1 MDASNMSYPQK
12 MDSMN
17 IPSMMCTQVKQTRR
31 RFQANNNTTFSG
43 AGVDI
48 NIPISGEF
56 SIAPANVNLN
66 FKLTV
71 ATATCQADFSLFGLF
86 KTIRVLNGSAS
97 NNILEQ
103 IEDPGHIYSIASQHT
118 WNQHDI
124 SVQNAKQLSMVQQL
138 ALTSGLITKT
148 GSDLAATDHYISL
161 DLSQVCG
168 IFSSDTA
175 LPLYGT
181 GGITVSLNTQTP
193 ATALI
198 LGASGGGDSATYT
211 ISDVYITCTCLE
223 GGETYKKALDSVK
236 ASRPLAMTFTSVKKY
251 EQSFTG
257 GGSATSANLLI
268 NDRSRSCLGFV
279 ASARLSADLTGAAK
293 YKNSSSLFPVLTAF
307 NYQVAGTNYP
317 PTPFQNTGDIVDS
330 AFDTLSHLSR
340 SGYGKGGLL
349 SRGQS
354 KSIAS
359 TDAAASGSQSQTNVL
374 CIDLAKCP
382 PPEARSVF
390 GSGLNLGENNLQNQL
405 QVSFTPNSANYS
417 IVVYAIVQKQLF
429 IDKLGLST
437 PDN

>member
-1 MDASNMSYPQK
+1 MDANNMSYPQK
-12 MDSMN
+12 MDNMN

-31 RFQANNNTTFSG
+31 RFQSNNNTTFSG

-56 SIAPANVNLN
+56 SLDNKNVNLN

-86 KTIRVLNGSAS
+86 KTIRVMNGSSS

-103 IEDPGHIYSIASQHT
+103 IEDPGHIYSLASQYT

-124 SVQNAKQLSMVQQL
+124 SVQNAKQLSMTAQPAL
-138 ALTSGLITKT
+138 ASGIITKT
-148 GSDLAATDHYISL
+148 GSDLAAEDHYVSL

-168 IFSSDTA
+168 IFSAETA

-181 GGITVSLNTQTP
+181 GGITVTLNTNTP
-193 ATALI
+193 AAALI
-198 LGASGGGDSATYT
+198 LGTSATYT

-223 GGETYKKALDSVK
+223 GGDTYKKALDSVK
-236 ASRPLAMTFTSVKKY
+236 ASRPLAMSFTSVKKY
-251 EQSFTG
+251 EQAFTG
-257 GGSATSANLLI
+257 GASATSANLII
-268 NDRSRSCLGFV
+268 NDRSRSCLGFI
-279 ASARLSADLTGAAK
+279 ASARLSADLTSGTK

-330 AFDTLSHLSR
+330 AYDTCAHLSR

-354 KSIAS
+354 KSISS
-359 TDAAASGSQSQTNVL
+359 TDAAASGSQSQTNIL
-374 CIDLAKCP
+374 CIDLAKCSP
-382 PPEARSVF
+382 QESRTVF
-390 GSGLNLGENNLQNQL
+390 GAGLNLGENNLQNQL

-429 IDKLGLST
+429 IDKNGLMT

>member
-56 SIAPANVNLN
+56 SIDNKNVNLN

-71 ATATCQADFSLFGLF
+71 ATAACNADFSLFGLF

-103 IEDPGHIYSIASQHT
+103 IEDPGHIYSIASQYT
-118 WNQHDI
+118 WSQSDI
-124 SVQNAKQLSMVQQL
+124 QIQNAKQLSMPL
-138 ALTSGLITKT
+138 HPTDASGTIVKT
-148 GSDLAATDHYISL
+148 GSPLAVTDNYISL

-168 IFSSDTA
+168 IFSAESA

-181 GGITVSLNTQTP
+181 GGITVSLNTNTP
-193 ATALI
+193 ASALI
-198 LGASGGGDSATYT
+198 LGSSATYT

-236 ASRPLAMTFTSVKKY
+236 ASRPLSMTFTSVKKY
-251 EQSFTG
+251 EQAFTG

-279 ASARLSADLTGAAK
+279 ASARQSADITGGTL
-293 YKNSSSLFPVLTAF
+293 YKNSSSLFPVLTSF

-317 PTPFQNTGDIVDS
+317 PTPFQNTGDIIDS
-330 AFDTLSHLSR
+330 AYDTLSHLAR
-340 SGYGKGGLL
+340 NRYGSGGLINRAQG
-349 SRGQS
+349 SAP
-354 KSIAS
+354 AS
-359 TDAAASGSQSQTNVL
+359 TATTRNSATSQTNVL

-382 PPEARSVF
+382 PAEARTVF
-390 GSGLNLGENNLQNQL
+390 FSGLNLGENNLQNQL
-405 QVSFTPNSANYS
+405 QLSFTPDSANYT
-417 IVVYAIVQKQLF
+417 IVVYAIVQKQLL
-429 IDKLGLST
+429 IDKMGLMT

>member
-1 MDASNMSYPQK
+1 MDATNMSYPQK

-17 IPSMMCTQVKQTRR
+17 IPSMMCTQIKQTRR

-43 AGVDI
+43 SGVDI

-56 SIAPANVNLN
+56 SIDNKNVNLN

-71 ATATCQADFSLFGLF
+71 ATATSQADFSLFGLF

-124 SVQNAKQLSMVQQL
+124 SVQNAKQLSIIQQP
-138 ALTSGLITKT
+138 AVATGIITKT
-148 GSDLAATDHYISL
+148 GSDLTATDHYISL

-168 IFSSDTA
+168 IFNAETA

-181 GGITVSLNTQTP
+181 GGITVSLNTNTP
-193 ATALI
+193 ASALI
-198 LGASGGGDSATYT
+198 LGSSATYT

-257 GGSATSANLLI
+257 GASATSANLLI

-279 ASARLSADLTGAAK
+279 ASARLSADLTDGTK

-349 SRGQS
+349 SRTQS

-359 TDAAASGSQSQTNVL
+359 TDAAASGATSQTNVL

-382 PPEARSVF
+382 PAEARSVF
-390 GSGLNLGENNLQNQL
+390 FSGLNLGENNLQNQL

-417 IVVYAIVQKQLF
+417 IVIYAIVQKQLF
-429 IDKLGLST
+429 IDKMGLMT

>member
-1 MDASNMSYPQK
+1 MDANNMSYPQK
-12 MDSMN
+12 MDTMN

-31 RFQANNNTTFSG
+31 RFQCNNNTTFSG
-43 AGVDI
+43 SGVDI

-56 SIAPANVNLN
+56 AIDNKNVNLN
-66 FKLTV
+66 FKVTV
-71 ATATCQADFSLFGLF
+71 GTAASSPDFSLFGLF
-86 KTIRVLNGSAS
+86 KTIRVLNGSSS

-103 IEDPGHIYSIASQHT
+103 IEDPGHIYAMASQYT

-124 SVQNAKQLSMVQQL
+124 AVQNAKQLSM
-138 ALTSGLITKT
+138 LTQPAVATGIITKT
-148 GSDLAATDHYISL
+148 GSSLAVGDTYVSL
-161 DLSQVCG
+161 DLSQICG
-168 IFSSDTA
+168 IFSSETA

-181 GGITVSLNTQTP
+181 GGITVSLNTNVP
-193 ATALI
+193 ASSLI
-198 LGASGGGDSATYT
+198 LASTSTYT

-257 GGSATSANLLI
+257 GGSATSANLII
-268 NDRSRSCLGFV
+268 NDRSRSCLGFL
-279 ASARLSADLTGAAK
+279 ATSRLSADLTTAAK

-317 PTPFQNTGDIVDS
+317 PTPFQNTGDIIDS
-330 AFDTLSHLSR
+330 AYDTCAHLSR

-349 SRGQS
+349 ARTQAQTM
-354 KSIAS
+354 AS
-359 TDAAASGSQSQTNVL
+359 GDDAASGAASQTNIL
-374 CIDLAKCP
+374 CIDLAKCSAQ
-382 PPEARSVF
+382 EARTVF
-390 GSGLNLGENNLQNQL
+390 GAGLNLGENNLQNQL

-429 IDKLGLST
+429 IDKNGLMT

>member
-1 MDASNMSYPQK
+1 MSYPQK

-17 IPSMMCTQVKQTRR
+17 IPSMMCAQVKQTRR

-124 SVQNAKQLSMVQQL
+124 SVQNAKQLSMIQQP
-138 ALTSGLITKT
+138 AVATGVITKT
-148 GSDLAATDHYISL
+148 GSDLTATDHYISL

-175 LPLYGT
+175 LPLYST

-193 ATALI
+193 ATA
-198 LGASGGGDSATYT
+198 
-211 ISDVYITCTCLE
+211 
-223 GGETYKKALDSVK
+223 
-236 ASRPLAMTFTSVKKY
+236 
-251 EQSFTG
+251 
-257 GGSATSANLLI
+257 
-268 NDRSRSCLGFV
+268 
-279 ASARLSADLTGAAK
+279 
-293 YKNSSSLFPVLTAF
+293 
-307 NYQVAGTNYP
+307 
-317 PTPFQNTGDIVDS
+317 
-330 AFDTLSHLSR
+330 
-340 SGYGKGGLL
+340 
-349 SRGQS
+349 
-354 KSIAS
+354 
-359 TDAAASGSQSQTNVL
+359 
-374 CIDLAKCP
+374 
-382 PPEARSVF
+382 
-390 GSGLNLGENNLQNQL
+390 
-405 QVSFTPNSANYS
+405 
-417 IVVYAIVQKQLF
+417 
-429 IDKLGLST
+429 
-437 PDN
+437 